1 MGKGYNFNLTKR
13 YKVTFIKDA
22 SFYKKDDEVEIGMA
36 LAAKFAREG
45 KITPTPELLADAKAL
60 KCEEAF
66 SSEKKNK

>member
-1 MGKGYNFNLTKR
+1 MAKGYNFNLVKR

-36 LAAKFAREG
+36 LAAKFVREG
-45 KITPTPELLADAKAL
+45 KISPTPELLADAKEL

-66 SSEKKNK
+66 SLDKRNK